1 MTNPTRIAGLPTRR
15 VSDGEIVTTPDGT
28 THYLN
33 GMAALIYELADGRAV
48 DSIATSVA
56 TIFDLEEEQALQLT
70 VAAVDEMR
78 AKGLVS

>member
-1 MTNPTRIAGLPTRR
+1 MTDPIRIDGLPTRR

-33 GMAALIYELADGRAV
+33 GMAALIYELADGRSV
-48 DSIATSVA
+48 ESIATSVA
-56 TIFDLEEEQALQLT
+56 TIFDLDNEEGLRLA

-78 AKGLVS
+78 AKGLVG